1 MKPTLQ
7 FIELENRV
15 ISVKY
20 RCLMIGA
27 RVMLVEKISGKLL
40 PHPAAAVASPV
51 PVGSLRIAIPKSCPP
66 GYYFLRALD
75 RRGNTAA
82 QTAEFYID

>member
-27 RVMLVEKISGKLL
+27 KILLVEKKSGQML

-51 PVGSLRIAIPKSCPP
+51 PAGSLRIAIPKTFAP

>member
-27 RVMLVEKISGKLL
+27 RIMLVEKNSGRILSD
-40 PHPAAAVASPV
+40 PAAAVASPV
-51 PVGSLRIAIPKSCPP
+51 PAGSLRIAIPKTFVP

-82 QTAEFYID
+82 QTVEFYID